1 VPLNHGYPSDFDP
14 DNPGMAMTQVPRYES
29 YRGFVFASEA
39 SDGPTLDQW
48 LGHMKTSLET

>member
-1 VPLNHGYPSDFDP
+1 MPLNHGYPSDFDP